1 MNERPLA
8 IQRVQPAY
16 QQVAEQLMTLI
27 LEGEMKVGD
36 RLPVEAEFASMFGVS
51 RSTMR
56 EALRILSSR
65 NLVVTTRGVG
75 GGSFVAEPDPD
86 HVAGYLEASFG
97 LLSSSDAI
105 TVEDLL
111 EVRESLEV
119 PAAKL
124 AAERR
129 TDEHLA
135 ELRSCLIGNRDGY
148 RIGHRFE
155 GNARFHTTV
164 LEASGNLLLSVVAR
178 PVFSLLRTRFLRDQ
192 APEQFWKHV
201 AHDHQEILRFLEL
214 GDAESAGDA
223 MQEHLGN
230 LKSTYRDID
239 SKEE

>member
-8 IQRVQPAY
+8 VQRVQPAY
-16 QQVAEQLMTLI
+16 QQVAEPLI
-27 LEGEMKVGD
+27 LEGEMKAGD

-65 NLVVTTRGVG
+65 NLLVTTRGVG
-75 GGSFVAEPDPD
+75 GGGFVAEPDPD
-86 HVAGYLEASFG
+86 HVASYLEASFG
-97 LLSSSDAI
+97 LLSSADAI

-129 TDEHLA
+129 TDEHL
-135 ELRSCLIGNRDGY
+135 EKLRSSLVGNRADY
-148 RIGHRFE
+148 RSAHRFQ
-155 GNARFHTTV
+155 GNALFHTTV
-164 LEASGNLLLSVVAR
+164 LEASGNPLLSVVAR

-201 AHDHQEILRFLEL
+201 ADDHQEILHFLEL
-214 GDAESAGDA
+214 GDAESAGAA
-223 MQEHLGN
+223 MHEHLGK

-239 SKEE
+239 SREK